1 MQERTVSPAPMQG
14 AQLALAVFVLSLATF
29 IVILD
34 ATIINVAIPHIASS
48 FAASPNEGTWV
59 ITSYAVA
66 EALTIPLSDWLAT
79 RFGLV
84 RTLAAAILGFAG
96 FSILCGIAP
105 SLHVLVAFR
114 ILQGLSGGPLI
125 PLSQTLIVRISPPK
139 KAEMVMGLW
148 MMTSIIAP
156 IAGPI
161 LGGLLA
167 DTLGWRWAFYLN
179 VPVALLCAGLAVP
192 LFRAFE
198 TAPRKGGIDFIGFGL
213 LALWVGSLQIAL
225 DTGEDLDW
233 FASPRICALLGISAA
248 AFVVFLIW
256 EITEDRP
263 AVDLRIFRYRGFA
276 VSAAAMS
283 LAFGAFFASIILM
296 PLWLQLGMNYT
307 ATQAGQVL
315 ACQGALGIVAA
326 PVAAG
331 LMTRIDP
338 RLIMSSGLAI
348 LAGAIFSRSGF
359 AVTVGFRQMLI
370 PQLAMGVGISFFFV
384 PLMTLSLKAVQ
395 PSETAAASGVIN
407 FVRTIAAAI
416 ATAMVVSIWN
426 GQTRI
431 AHASVVGILKAPDAF
446 LGQLERSGLSA
457 SQATQSLD
465 VMTWNQSMML
475 AANSVSIGLSAV
487 LALTAACVWLMPRP
501 KPL

>member
-1 MQERTVSPAPMQG
+1 MQG

-84 RTLAAAILGFAG
+84 RTLVAAILGFAG
-96 FSILCGIAP
+96 FSILCGVAP
-105 SLHVLVAFR
+105 SLQVLVAFR
-114 ILQGLSGGPLI
+114 VLQGLSGGPLI

-156 IAGPI
+156 IASPI
-161 LGGLLA
+161 AGGILA

-179 VPVALLCAGLAVP
+179 VPVALLCAGLALP

-213 LALWVGSLQIAL
+213 LALWVGSLQVAL

-233 FASPRICALLGISAA
+233 FASPRICTLLGVSAA
-248 AFVVFLIW
+248 AFVLFLIW

-315 ACQGALGIVAA
+315 ACQGALGILAA
-326 PVAAG
+326 PLAAA

-348 LAGAIFSRSGF
+348 LAAAIFCRSGF
-359 AVTVGFRQMLI
+359 AITVGFGEMI
-370 PQLAMGVGISFFFV
+370 VPQLAMGIGIPFFFV
-384 PLMTLSLKAVQ
+384 PLMTLSLKAVR

-416 ATAMVVSIWN
+416 ATAIVVSVWN

-431 AHASVVGILKAPDAF
+431 AHASLASILKSPDAF
-446 LGQLERSGLSA
+446 LQQLEKTGLSA
-457 SQATQSLD
+457 SQAAQSLD
-465 VMTWNQSMML
+465 SMAWNQSMML
-475 AANSVSIGLSAV
+475 AANAVSIGLSSV
-487 LALTAACVWLMPRP
+487 LALTAACIWLMPRP
-501 KPL
+501 KPS